1 MQLSFKL
8 WSHAHYTGHLIPAP
22 KPNDTA
28 RSTDYLALHVRQL
41 VNNEFERRLKEEVMV

>member
-8 WSHAHYTGHLIPAP
+8 WSHIHYTGLLIPAP

-28 RSTDYLALHVRQL
+28 RSTDYLVSHGKTIG
-41 VNNEFERRLKEEVMV
+41 E